1 MLPVPGTRSRRF
13 RVQKSRKTALTPLQ
27 VPPAI
32 TQNQERRTEG
42 SQQQPLKLW
51 GRRSA
56 ERRRQPLV
64 RWDLTSR
71 FTEGGGFVMMGGVG
85 GRDRTGFLPFSLR
98 RFYTRRVAPAPRRP
112 PSPLSSPCVLPF
124 VDLTCPLLD
133 GYHPPTMQ
141 CCPLIFF

>member
-1 MLPVPGTRSRRF
+1 
-13 RVQKSRKTALTPLQ
+13 
-27 VPPAI
+27 
-32 TQNQERRTEG
+32 
-42 SQQQPLKLW
+42 
-51 GRRSA
+51 
-56 ERRRQPLV
+56 
-64 RWDLTSR
+64 
-71 FTEGGGFVMMGGVG
+71 MMGGVG

-141 CCPLIFF
+141 CCPLIFFLEKTCFRIAKESAMHLLIISRYFNYLKSI